1 MDDLDRFEALA
12 RSRRT
17 NLRMDPDRS
26 VPTELL
32 ERLCR
37 LAIWAPNH
45 KRTWPWRFTAL
56 VGGARAKLGEALAR
70 SLDAAGEPA
79 AKVEKARGKYL
90 RAPVMLAIA
99 AVGDPDPVRRA
110 ENRDAVAAGVQNL
123 LLGATAVGLASY
135 WGTGA
140 VTEVPEVR
148 ALCGLEPGDQLVALL
163 YLGWPLGDVPVPARP
178 EPVLRVVE

>member
-1 MDDLDRFEALA
+1 MEDLERFEALA

-17 NLRMDPDRS
+17 NLRMDPEKP
-26 VPTELL
+26 VPAELL

-37 LAIWAPNH
+37 LAMWAPNH

-56 VGGARAKLGEALAR
+56 VGEARAKLGEALAQ
-70 SLDAAGEPA
+70 SLEAAGEPTP
-79 AKVEKARGKYL
+79 KVDKARSKYL
-90 RAPVMLAIA
+90 RAPVMLAVASID
-99 AVGDPDPVRRA
+99 DPEPVRRA

-163 YLGWPLGDVPVPARP
+163 YLGWPLGDVPVPERP